1 MISKDYADALMF
13 WVFFGIVGVIA
24 VAGWIL
30 YGGYHLIAWLI
41 QHVRFV

>member
-1 MISKDYADALMF
+1 MIEHEQVPFKDLTVDA
-13 WVFFGIVGVIA
+13 GIVGVIA